1 MRYTAFFG
9 IIVGMDGSKKVI
21 YLLFLGLLATS
32 FPAILVRFADAPA
45 ITISFYRNIIAA
57 GLIFPLIFLHKT
69 KISDFRHMAIP
80 VLTTSCFLALHFWT
94 WNASLKMTSVASSL
108 VIVATQPV
116 WSAILG
122 RMFLK
127 ENVSKRGWLSIFIAL
142 SGIAAIAMTD
152 IGASAGSIR
161 GDLLALAAAI
171 FASLYLVMGRSV
183 RDKIPILYWLF
194 TVYFCASLILFIPL
208 AISKA
213 PMGGFTTTTWLM
225 FFLMGL
231 IPSAVGHSLLN
242 YSVRFIE
249 AYKAQLGLLL
259 EPLVSSILAFA
270 IFMEKPPAA
279 FYPGALLALFGV
291 VLGIS
296 ERGRTKSLS
305 GNKTWPRR

>member
-1 MRYTAFFG
+1 MRSAPFFV

-32 FPAILVRFADAPA
+32 FPAILVRLADAPA

-57 GLIFPLIFLHKT
+57 GLIFPLIFLHRAR
-69 KISDFRHMAIP
+69 ISDFRHMALP
-80 VLTTSCFLALHFWT
+80 VLMTSCFLAMHFWT
-94 WNASLKMTSVASSL
+94 WNASLKMTTVASSL
-108 VIVATQPV
+108 VIVATQPI

-122 RMFLK
+122 RVFLK
-127 ENVSKRGWLSIFIAL
+127 EKVSKRGWLSIFVAL
-142 SGIAAIAMTD
+142 SGIAVIAMTD
-152 IGASAGSIR
+152 IGASVGSLT

-194 TVYFCASLILFIPL
+194 TVYFCASLILLIPL
-208 AISKA
+208 AGSKA
-213 PMGGFTTTTWLM
+213 PMGGFSSKTWLM

-249 AYKAQLGLLL
+249 AYKTQLGLLL
-259 EPLVSSILAFA
+259 EPLVSSLLAFA

-279 FYPGALLALFGV
+279 FFPGAALALAGV
-291 VLGIS
+291 ILGVS
-296 ERGRTKSLS
+296 ERGQDKPEARDQGS
-305 GNKTWPRR
+305 

>member
-1 MRYTAFFG
+1 LRSAPFFV

-32 FPAILVRFADAPA
+32 FPAILVRLADAPA

-57 GLIFPLIFLHKT
+57 GLIFPLIFLHRAR
-69 KISDFRHMAIP
+69 ISDFRHMALP
-80 VLTTSCFLALHFWT
+80 VLMTSCFLAMHFWT
-94 WNASLKMTSVASSL
+94 WNASLKMTTVASSL
-108 VIVATQPV
+108 VIVATQPI

-122 RMFLK
+122 RVFLK
-127 ENVSKRGWLSIFIAL
+127 EKVSKRGWLSIFVAL
-142 SGIAAIAMTD
+142 SGIAVIAMTD
-152 IGASAGSIR
+152 IGASVGSLT

-194 TVYFCASLILFIPL
+194 TVYFCASLILLIPL
-208 AISKA
+208 AGSKA
-213 PMGGFTTTTWLM
+213 PMGGFSSKTWLM

-249 AYKAQLGLLL
+249 AYKTQLGLLL
-259 EPLVSSILAFA
+259 EPLVSSLLAFA

-279 FYPGALLALFGV
+279 FFPGAALALAGV
-291 VLGIS
+291 ILGVS
-296 ERGRTKSLS
+296 ERGQDKPEARDQGS
-305 GNKTWPRR
+305 

>member
-1 MRYTAFFG
+1 
-9 IIVGMDGSKKVI
+9 MDGSKKVI

-57 GLIFPLIFLHKT
+57 GLIFPLIFLHRA
-69 KISDFRHMAIP
+69 KISDFRHMALP
-80 VLTTSCFLALHFWT
+80 VLMTSCFLGLHFWT
-94 WNASLKMTSVASSL
+94 WNASLKMTTVASSL
-108 VIVATQPV
+108 VIVATQPI

-122 RMFLK
+122 RVFLK
-127 ENVSKRGWLSIFIAL
+127 EKVSKRGWLSIFIAL

-152 IGASAGSIR
+152 IGTSAGSLR

-208 AISKA
+208 SASKA
-213 PMGGFTTTTWLM
+213 PMSGFSSKTWLM

-249 AYKAQLGLLL
+249 AYKTQLGLLL
-259 EPLVSSILAFA
+259 EPLVSSLLAFV

-279 FYPGALLALFGV
+279 FYPGAALALAGV
-291 VLGIS
+291 ILGVS
-296 ERGRTKSLS
+296 ERGGAKQS
-305 GNKTWPRR
+305 GAG